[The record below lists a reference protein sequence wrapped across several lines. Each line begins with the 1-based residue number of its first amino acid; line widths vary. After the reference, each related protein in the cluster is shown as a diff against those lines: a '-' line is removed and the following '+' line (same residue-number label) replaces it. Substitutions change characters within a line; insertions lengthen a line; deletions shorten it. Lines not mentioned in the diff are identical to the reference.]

1 MLNIFNS
8 WNSKEDKS
16 SSFLDY
22 KSQREREDKGSGVGP
37 LSSGR
42 ILQGGYSDLCQ

>member
-8 WNSKEDKS
+8 WNSREDKS

-22 KSQREREDKGSGVGP
+22 KSQRERQNETERERGQGLGSGTT
-37 LSSGR
+37 
-42 ILQGGYSDLCQ
+42 Q